1 MRYVMKQHFV
11 SFGDDFTIKDE
22 SGQERFFA
30 DGHAFS
36 IGDALTFK
44 DMQGNVLAEV
54 RQKLL
59 SIGKTFDIYRGGT
72 RVATVKKRI
81 FTLFRDAFDVVDE
94 TQGDFDA
101 EGNFFDLDYR
111 ITRDGRV
118 VATIS
123 KKLLSLRDSYT
134 IDVAEG
140 EDDVLILCIATVIDM
155 CSHDG
160 D

>member
-11 SFGDDFTIKDE
+11 SFGDDFTIKDDA
-22 SGQERFFA
+22 GQERFFA

-36 IGDALTFK
+36 LGDALTFK

-59 SIGKTFDIYRGGT
+59 AIGKTYEIYRGGT
-72 RVATVKKRI
+72 KVATVKKRI
-81 FTLFRDAFDVVDE
+81 FTLFRDAFDVEDAAQGDLDA
-94 TQGDFDA
+94 QGDF
-101 EGNFFDLDYR
+101 LDHEYR
-111 ITRDGRV
+111 ITRDGRP

-123 KKLLSLRDSYT
+123 KAYLSLRDSYA

-140 EDDVLILCIATVIDM
+140 EDDVLILCLATVIDM

-160 D
+160 E

>member
-1 MRYVMKQHFV
+1 MRYVMKQHFL

-22 SGQERFFA
+22 TGQDRFFA

-44 DMQGNVLAEV
+44 DMQGNVLAEI

-59 SIGKTFDIYRGGT
+59 SFGKTYEIFRDGT
-72 RVATVKKRI
+72 KVAAVKKRL

-101 EGNFFDLDYR
+101 EGDFFDHEYR

-123 KKLLSLRDSYT
+123 KAFLSLRDSYA
-134 IDVAEG
+134 IDVAQG
-140 EDDVLILCIATVIDM
+140 EDDVLILCLATVIDM

>member
-1 MRYVMKQHFV
+1 MRYVMKQHFL
-11 SFGDDFTIKDE
+11 SFGDDFTIKDDT
-22 SGQERFFA
+22 GRERFFA
-30 DGHAFS
+30 DGHVFS

-59 SIGKTFDIYRGGT
+59 SIGKTYEIYRGDQK
-72 RVATVKKRI
+72 VAAVKKKI
-81 FTLFRDAFDVVDE
+81 FTLFRDVFDIVDE

-123 KKLLSLRDSYT
+123 KKFLSLRDSYT
-134 IDVAEG
+134 IDVVEG

-155 CSHDG
+155 CSHDK